1 MHTHVFVCWS
11 IWKCLASTANK
22 TVIVKFMLK
31 NATIYCLCCCGW
43 WKTAPSKFSLQTP
56 DGYSTSFIARQFV
69 FTISWWKY
77 FFCFNFLLH
86 QTYHFHWK
94 YNLRFRI
101 SFLEVVGL
109 TFIDQ
114 KSEWIVYLRKHL
126 RSIVFVNLIST
137 IITSWIISST
147 TAEPTLTCQ
156 KRVNWEMTLG
166 GDSCRAKCF
175 WCLILHI
182 CWLIKCPE
190 KYETMFPSFISWW

>member
-1 MHTHVFVCWS
+1 MLLWMVKDSSVKS
-11 IWKCLASTANK
+11 QLA
-22 TVIVKFMLK
+22 
-31 NATIYCLCCCGW
+31 NARWLFNFIYSSAICFHNFL
-43 WKTAPSKFSLQTP
+43 
-56 DGYSTSFIARQFV
+56 IN
-69 FTISWWKY
+69 I
-77 FFCFNFLLH
+77 FFRFNFLLH

-109 TFIDQ
+109 TFINQ
-114 KSEWIVYLRKHL
+114 KSELIVYLRKHL

-147 TAEPTLTCQ
+147 TAEPTLRCQ
-156 KRVNWEMTLG
+156 KRVNWEMTLR

-190 KYETMFPSFISWW
+190 KYETTFPSFISWW